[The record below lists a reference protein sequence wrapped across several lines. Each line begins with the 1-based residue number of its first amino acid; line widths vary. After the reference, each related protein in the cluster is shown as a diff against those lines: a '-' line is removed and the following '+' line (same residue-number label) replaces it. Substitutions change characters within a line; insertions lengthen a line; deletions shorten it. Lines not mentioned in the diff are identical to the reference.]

1 MLHRNMEARMASLTL
16 GTTGA
21 ALAHPLATLR
31 RMAARIARWNQN
43 RREAARVM
51 QELVTADPRDLRD
64 MGITAYDFH
73 AIARGAFKRPN

>member
-1 MLHRNMEARMASLTL
+1 MASLTL

-21 ALAHPLATLR
+21 ALAHPVSTLR
-31 RMAARIARWNQN
+31 RLAVRVARWNAS

-64 MGITAYDFH
+64 MGITSYDFH
-73 AIARGAFKRPN
+73 AIARGVFKRQ